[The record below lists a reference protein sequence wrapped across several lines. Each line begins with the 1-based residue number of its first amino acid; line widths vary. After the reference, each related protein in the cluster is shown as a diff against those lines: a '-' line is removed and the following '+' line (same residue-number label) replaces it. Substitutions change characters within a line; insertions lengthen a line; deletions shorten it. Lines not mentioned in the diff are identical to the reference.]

1 MKQIF
6 RLENGSIV
14 DELLHSAD
22 VVRREIKN
30 DLRIYIG
37 CDSQNKRYG
46 TTYVTVIAYRYG
58 TRGTHFIYCR
68 EKVKK
73 IKDRWQRLWGEVER
87 AVSLA
92 VKLQQNGF
100 KIHCVDLDFNK
111 KEIARSSDMV
121 SAARGYVIGSGFNCS
136 VKPEEQCAS
145 RAADHMVRR

>member
-1 MKQIF
+1 MKQVF
-6 RLENGSIV
+6 RFESGEVI
-14 DELLHSAD
+14 DELKHSAE
-22 VVRREIKN
+22 VVRREINN
-30 DLRIYIG
+30 DLRIYVG

-46 TTYVTVIAYRYG
+46 TIYVTVIAYRYG

-87 AVSLA
+87 GVNLA
-92 VKLQQNGF
+92 TRLQQNGF